1 MNLQGPQRAPLGCG
15 SPLRNEEG
23 RPEGCLYICMKI
35 LWVKAGKLLPV
46 DTGGTIRSY
55 NILRRL
61 RERHDVTLL
70 SYYGGAH
77 DAAYAIGI
85 DNHIA
90 GAVTVHTGASG
101 SNSIMKGLDYLRRLP
116 QPAPYAVTKFTSSRV
131 QRKIRTMLAE
141 GHFDV
146 AVCDFLSASL
156 NFPRVTKTPTVLFQH
171 NVESALWDRQK
182 EHEPN
187 PVKRLA
193 YRLEATKMGCYER
206 AAIRRFDHVIAVSD
220 GDREIMETMTEG
232 SRISVVPTG
241 VDLAQFQAAAG
252 EGGTK
257 PLVVFLGSMD
267 WEPNIDAVEYFCR
280 ESWPSVRAAVP
291 GARFR
296 IVGRNPHQ
304 RVKRLASECIEVT
317 GTVPSVI
324 EHLREAAVVVV
335 PLRVGGGTRLK
346 IFEAMAMGKAVV
358 STSIGAEGLNV
369 HDDRDIL
376 LADTAESFADSTVAL
391 LSDRELRRRIEL
403 AASELAAQYDWSVIA
418 GQFEQVLARVAMRSE
433 SGDVAAAAATVNA

>member
-1 MNLQGPQRAPLGCG
+1 
-15 SPLRNEEG
+15 
-23 RPEGCLYICMKI
+23 MKI

-46 DTGGTIRSY
+46 DTGGKIRSY

-61 RERHDVTLL
+61 REQHDVTLL
-70 SYYGGAH
+70 SYYGGAE
-77 DAAYAIGI
+77 DTAYAIEIGE
-85 DNHIA
+85 HLA
-90 GAVTVHTGASG
+90 GAVTVHTGTSG
-101 SNSIMKGLDYLRRLP
+101 SNGVTKGLDYLRRLP
-116 QPAPYAVTKFTSSRV
+116 EPAPYAVTKFTSFRV
-131 QRKIRTMLAE
+131 QRKIRTLLAE
-141 GHFDV
+141 RRFDV

-156 NFPRVTKTPTVLFQH
+156 NFPRVMNTPAVLFQH

-193 YRLEATKMGCYER
+193 YRFEAAKMGRYER
-206 AAIRRFDHVIAVSD
+206 AAVRRFDHVIAVSD
-220 GDREIMETMTEG
+220 GDREIMKTMTD
-232 SRISVVPTG
+232 STCISVVPTG
-241 VDLAQFQAAAG
+241 VDLEQFQAAAG
-252 EGGTK
+252 QGATN

-280 ESWPSVRAAVP
+280 ESWPRIRASVP
-291 GARFR
+291 GAKFR
-296 IVGRNPHQ
+296 IVGRNPHP

-358 STSIGAEGLNV
+358 STSIGAEGLDV

-376 LADTAESFADSTVAL
+376 IADTAESFAASTVAL
-391 LSDRELRRRIEL
+391 LNDRVLRQRIEL

-418 GQFEQVLARVAMRSE
+418 RRFEQVLARVAMDSE
-433 SGDVAAAAATVNA
+433 SGKVAAVTATVSA